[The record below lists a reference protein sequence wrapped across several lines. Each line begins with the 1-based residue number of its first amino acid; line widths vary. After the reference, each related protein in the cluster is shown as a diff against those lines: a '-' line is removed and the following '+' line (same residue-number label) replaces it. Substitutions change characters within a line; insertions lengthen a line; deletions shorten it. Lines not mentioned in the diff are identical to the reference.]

1 MDNLYYT
8 LKVPLKPP
16 KSHLQHQTVTRNVK
30 FSGLNGDLTAMQVEK
45 DGVGVGEEPR
55 NNHNGERCAVV
66 TNAQCSTERGAA
78 Y

>member
-1 MDNLYYT
+1 
-8 LKVPLKPP
+8 
-16 KSHLQHQTVTRNVK
+16 
-30 FSGLNGDLTAMQVEK
+30 MQGEK

-55 NNHNGERCAVV
+55 NNHNGEQRCAVV